1 MDWLTLAHWGLPA
14 CAALGTKGLEKV
26 AGALMGCPRV
36 FLAFDSDDAG
46 REATSQLAALLGP
59 RATTVVLPTGIDD
72 VAELASLA
80 VGRDL
85 FLRLLERAA
94 QTAR

>member
-46 REATSQLAALLGP
+46 LEAAAFLGELLGSRTACVTLP
-59 RATTVVLPTGIDD
+59 RGVGD

-80 VGRDL
+80 AGKDI
-85 FLRLLERAA
+85 FIRLLERAA
-94 QTAR
+94 LAAR